1 MRNFRRKLSYA
12 NVTATLAL
20 FIAVGGASAFAATQ
34 LKKSSVGSNQ
44 IKKNAVTTAKIK
56 NKAVTE
62 RKIKNA
68 AITGEKIANAAV
80 TGSKVA
86 SGSLT
91 GANINLGTLPMV
103 PSANNANMVNG
114 QAPTKI
120 FKILLPGETNVAV
133 ATVSGFSLNASCTSE
148 KAAVNLTSPSSAGS
162 VLIAE
167 GGGKNLAG
175 NQHTINYAAGKAGE
189 ASSIALNKE
198 FLAASETDFGEAAF
212 SGATAA
218 GAVISGQIGYDF
230 DTFNNES
237 PERCLVFGQVTAG

>member
-1 MRNFRRKLSYA
+1 MSNFRRNLSYA

-20 FIAVGGASAFAATQ
+20 FIAIGGASAFAATE
-34 LKKSSVGSNQ
+34 LKKSSVGSHQ
-44 IKKNAVTTAKIK
+44 IKKNAITTAKIK
-56 NKAVTE
+56 DRAVTE
-62 RKIKNA
+62 SKIRNA

-91 GANINLGTLPMV
+91 GADINLSTLPMV

-120 FKILLPGETNVAV
+120 FKVLLPGETNVAV

-148 KAAVNLTSPSSAGS
+148 KAAVRVTSPSSAGS

-167 GGGKNLAG
+167 GGAG
-175 NQHTINYAAGKAGE
+175 TSPATKTSSAMPPQKPVKHLRSRSTRNTSVTKKRTS
-189 ASSIALNKE
+189 ASRHFRAPPLRARS
-198 FLAASETDFGEAAF
+198 S
-212 SGATAA
+212 
-218 GAVISGQIGYDF
+218 AVKSDMTSARSARKVLKG
-230 DTFNNES
+230 
-237 PERCLVFGQVTAG
+237 LVFGQVTAG